1 MGGKVQKMDEITM
14 TKYAVWCEKAAGEAD
29 LAAELR
35 DMDGDPARIEDAFYR
50 DLDFGTAGL
59 RGVIGA
65 GTNRMNVYTV
75 AKATQ
80 GLADYLNA
88 HFDAPSAAVS
98 YDSRIKSDVFARVA
112 AGVLAANG
120 IKVYIWPQLMPV
132 PALSYSVRALSASA
146 GIMVTAS
153 HNPSKYN
160 GYKVYG
166 DDGCQITTEAAKA
179 ILAEIEK
186 LDIFEDVKTS
196 DFDAGL
202 AGGQIEYISDDV
214 YTAFIEEVK
223 GQSVLYGDEIDRDI
237 AIVYTPL
244 NGSGLG
250 PVTRALRESGYTNIT
265 IVKEQEEPD
274 GNFPTCPSPNP
285 EIREA
290 MALGIEYA
298 ERLGA
303 DLLLATD
310 PDCDRVGIAVK
321 DASAEGGYALL
332 TGNQTGVL
340 LLDYICSQR
349 MKHGKM
355 PADPVMIKS
364 IVSTD
369 LAEQVAKGYGV
380 RTINVLTGFKFIGEQ
395 ILKMEKT
402 GKEGSF
408 IFGFEESYGYLSGP
422 YVRDKDGVDAS
433 LLICEM
439 FCYYASRGVSLT
451 ERLAQIYEKYGYCL
465 NSVHSYM
472 FEGAAGFDRM
482 KEIMNNFRGN
492 IAAVA
497 GRIIT
502 AKLDFADGI
511 DGLPPADVLK
521 FVFDGGS
528 VVVRPSGTEPKL
540 KVYITVS
547 AADRKTAEAAADEI
561 LEGVIVY
568 FK

>member
-1 MGGKVQKMDEITM
+1 MNDNPTE
-14 TKYAVWCEKAAGEAD
+14 KYKEWCCKAVSDPD

-35 DMDGDPARIEDAFYR
+35 DMQHDTARIQDAFYR

-59 RGVIGA
+59 RGIIGA

-80 GLADYLNA
+80 GLADYLKSRY
-88 HFDAPSAAVS
+88 DAPSAAIS
-98 YDSRIKSDVFARVA
+98 FDSRIKSDVFARVA

-120 IKVYIWPQLMPV
+120 IKVHIWPQLMPV
-132 PALSYSVRALSASA
+132 PALSYSVRALGASA
-146 GIMVTAS
+146 GIMITAS
-153 HNPSKYN
+153 HNPASYN

-186 LDIFEDVKTS
+186 LDIFEDIKTS
-196 DFDAGL
+196 DFSAGL
-202 AGGQIEYISDDV
+202 AGGQINYISDEV
-214 YTAFIEEVK
+214 YTSFIEEVK
-223 GQSVLYGDEIDRDI
+223 KQSVLYGDETDKSI

-244 NGSGLG
+244 NGSGLR

-265 IVKEQEEPD
+265 IVKEQEQPD
-274 GNFPTCPSPNP
+274 GRFPTCPSPNP

-290 MALGIEYA
+290 MALGTQYA
-298 ERLGA
+298 KRIGA
-303 DLLLATD
+303 DLLIATD
-310 PDCDRVGIAVK
+310 PDCDRAGIAVK
-321 DASAEGGYALL
+321 DPESKEGYTLL

-349 MKHGKM
+349 EKHGTM
-355 PADPVMIKS
+355 PPDPVMIKS
-364 IVSTD
+364 IVTTD
-369 LAEQVAKGYGV
+369 LAEQVAAGYGV
-380 RTINVLTGFKFIGEQ
+380 RTVNVLTGFKFIGEQ
-395 ILKMEKT
+395 ILKMEKL
-402 GKEGSF
+402 GKADSF
-408 IFGFEESYGYLSGP
+408 VFGFEESYGYLSGA

-451 ERLAQIYEKYGYCL
+451 ERLAQIYEKHGYCH
-465 NSVHSYM
+465 NSVHSYA
-472 FEGAAGFDRM
+472 FEGAAGFERM
-482 KEIMNNFRGN
+482 KGIMDHLRGGVP
-492 IAAVA
+492 AVA
-497 GRIIT
+497 GRDIIKT
-502 AKLDFADGI
+502 IDFADGP
-511 DGLPPADVLK
+511 DGLPPSDVMK

-528 VVVRPSGTEPKL
+528 VIVRPSGTEPKL

-547 AADRKTAEAAADEI
+547 AADRISADAAAEDI
-561 LEGVIVY
+561 LRDIIVY